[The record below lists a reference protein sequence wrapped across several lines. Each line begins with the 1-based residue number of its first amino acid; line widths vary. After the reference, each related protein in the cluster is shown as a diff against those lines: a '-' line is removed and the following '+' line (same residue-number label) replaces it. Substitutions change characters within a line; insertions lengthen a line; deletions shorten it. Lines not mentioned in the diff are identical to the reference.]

1 MSTLRDRF
9 FKLAGV
15 QAEGCWA
22 WQGCKHPQ
30 GYGLIRN
37 MPAYIAPRLAHRVSW
52 ELHFGP
58 IPEGVLVLH
67 RCDNPACSNPE
78 HLFLGSHQDNS
89 DDMVA
94 KGRQAHAG
102 GRVKGDPRLQGENHP
117 RAKLTNAQRAAI
129 LTAPGSAREI
139 AKEFGVAVPT
149 IYALRSKANKNN

>member
-37 MPAYIAPRLAHRVSW
+37 MPQYLAPRLAHRVSW

-58 IPEGVLVLH
+58 IPDGMLVLH
-67 RCDNPACSNPE
+67 HCDNPACTNPQ

-102 GRVKGDPRLQGENHP
+102 GRVKGDPRLQGSNHP
-117 RAKLTNAQRAAI
+117 RSKLTEEQRKAVASSSG
-129 LTAPGSAREI
+129 PARVV
-139 AKEFGVAVPT
+139 AMQFGVKEGTV
-149 IYALRSKANKNN
+149 YRLRAEHRQK